1 MPQETYSL
9 KQHIEAI
16 LFWKGDPLSMSHLL
30 RITRAS
36 KENIEKAL
44 EELDADLKNRGI
56 VLIQHEGEYTLGTN
70 PESSKLIEAVRT
82 EELSKDLGRA
92 GLETLAI
99 VLYQGPIRRSEIDYI
114 RGVNSNFI
122 LRNLLIRGLIE
133 RKTDPNDS
141 RAAVYSPSMDIL
153 RFLGIT
159 KVSELKDFDVVK
171 ETIQQFK
178 ASGENDEEGQ
188 VITTPNNSTNHE
200 ATNSQ
205 PSTEAEFEEEL
216 AEEEPE
222 AENGTI

>member
-1 MPQETYSL
+1 M
-9 KQHIEAI
+9 
-16 LFWKGDPLSMSHLL
+16 
-30 RITRAS
+30 
-36 KENIEKAL
+36 
-44 EELDADLKNRGI
+44 
-56 VLIQHEGEYTLGTN
+56 GTN

-133 RKTDPNDS
+133 RKTDPNDN
-141 RAAVYSPSMDIL
+141 RAAVYSPSMDLL

-159 KVSELKDFDVVK
+159 QVSELKDFDSVK

-178 ASGENDEEGQ
+178 ASGENDSSNESGEPTETTNT
-188 VITTPNNSTNHE
+188 ITKSNPTHDEQSTQSN
-200 ATNSQ
+200 
-205 PSTEAEFEEEL
+205 EAESEV
-216 AEEEPE
+216 A
-222 AENGTI
+222 GDTV